1 MTTIGTLRSDGAIDD
16 EALEGDIEM
25 TRRGKVNEEGET
37 EIAGMM
43 KGLGGLEARGLARS
57 WLIMAT

>member
-1 MTTIGTLRSDGAIDD
+1 MTTIGTLRSDGAIGD

-43 KGLGGLEARGLARS
+43 KGQAGLEARGLARS
-57 WLIMAT
+57 WLIMGT